1 MIRTYGQMGAS
12 VATRQIQSKKL
23 HASPVILLQQTSWLS
38 VFFCPR
44 SSRPESLF
52 FQSLEEQKKPKHSS
66 DSSLEVVPITPDV
79 DLLLQCSFSY
89 MRQGEERA
97 SQEQQLCEKPEETFL
112 DPTGP
117 EEDKEEVGFLT
128 LWWRFESL
136 PFKKQKIAVTQVIL
150 KLNTTQ
156 QKPKCSEK
164 KWPLYSSVQWLL
176 ALIRMEFT
184 TSTRTHLYYQ

>member
-1 MIRTYGQMGAS
+1 MKKQVELIWVTRPSLSLWNFKTRTVKKMIRTYSQMGAS
-12 VATRQIQSKKL
+12 MATMQIQSKKL

-89 MRQGEERA
+89 MHQDEERA
-97 SQEQQLCEKPEETFL
+97 SQEQQLCEKPEETSL

-128 LWWRFESL
+128 LCSLVWGFESL
-136 PFKKQKIAVTQVIL
+136 PFKIFLKIAVTV
-150 KLNTTQ
+150 
-156 QKPKCSEK
+156 
-164 KWPLYSSVQWLL
+164 
-176 ALIRMEFT
+176 
-184 TSTRTHLYYQ
+184 H